1 MALNFTNFSEQDINN
16 MTLSEAQ
23 EAVRVMAKRANTRL
37 RALENEDLT
46 KASNAYRKIEE
57 FSSKSGMR
65 EFMDYT
71 KDDKPKFKTKL
82 KNRTLNKLRSEIK
95 QLNYFL
101 NVSITSTVSGVKDR
115 YQRAYDTFKNKY
127 GTELSFDEFGDMW
140 SMKNTERLIKQFGS
154 DQVVQIYE
162 FAKTKGLTDKELDNL
177 LSEMYDEAYASK
189 KEFSEMS
196 LYNRIEEAGD
206 TKKVFGYSDYDD
218 EHWELLF

>member
-1 MALNFTNFSEQDINN
+1 MALDFTNLSEQDISS

-37 RALENEDLT
+37 RALENEGLT

-82 KNRTLNKLRSEIK
+82 KNRPLNKLRSEIK
-95 QLNYFL
+95 QLNDFL
-101 NVSITSTVSGVKDR
+101 NVSRTSTISGVKDR

-127 GTELSFDEFGDMW
+127 GTKLSLEEFGEMW
-140 SMKNTERLIKQFGS
+140 SMKNTERIINQFGS
-154 DQVVQIYE
+154 DQVTQINE
-162 FAKTKGLTDKELDNL
+162 FAKSKGLTDNE
-177 LSEMYDEAYASK
+177 
-189 KEFSEMS
+189 
-196 LYNRIEEAGD
+196 
-206 TKKVFGYSDYDD
+206 
-218 EHWELLF
+218 

>member
-46 KASNAYRKIEE
+46 KSSNAYRKIKEYA
-57 FSSKSGMR
+57 SKSGMR

-71 KDDKPKFKTKL
+71 KDDKPKFKTKI

-101 NVSITSTVSGVKDR
+101 NVSRTSTVSGVKDR
-115 YQRAYDTFKNKY
+115 YQRAYETYKNKY
-127 GTELSFDEFGDMW
+127 GTELSFDEFGEMW
-140 SMKNTERLIKQFGS
+140 SMKNTERIIKQFGS
-154 DQVVQIYE
+154 DQVTQINE
-162 FAKTKGLTDKELDNL
+162 FAKSKGLTDKELDNL

-189 KEFSEMS
+189 REFSEMA
-196 LYNRIEEAGD
+196 LYNRIDEVGD
-206 TKKVFGYSDYDD
+206 IKKAFGYSDYDD
-218 EHWELLF
+218 EHWE

>member
-1 MALNFTNFSEQDINN
+1 MALDYTNLSEQDISN

-37 RALENEDLT
+37 RALENEGLT

-57 FSSKSGMR
+57 YSSKSGMR

-95 QLNYFL
+95 QLNFFL
-101 NVSITSTVSGVKDR
+101 NVSRTSTVSGVKDR

-127 GTELSFDEFGDMW
+127 GTELSFDEFGEMW
-140 SMKNTERLIKQFGS
+140 SMKNTERIVNQFGS
-154 DQVVQIYE
+154 DQVTQINE
-162 FAKTKGLTDKELDNL
+162 FAKSKGLTDNELDNL
-177 LSEMYDEAYASK
+177 LSEMYDEAYASNR
-189 KEFSEMS
+189 EFSEMS
-196 LYNRIEEAGD
+196 LYNRIDDVGD
-206 TKKVFGYSDYDD
+206 SKKAFGYSDYDD
-218 EHWELLF
+218 EHWGK

>member
-1 MALNFTNFSEQDINN
+1 MALNYNNLSEQDINT

-37 RALENEDLT
+37 RAWENEGLT

-101 NVSITSTVSGVKDR
+101 NVSKTSTVSGAKDR
-115 YQRAYDTFKNKY
+115 YQRAYETFKYKY
-127 GTELSFDEFGDMW
+127 GTELSFDDFGEMW
-140 SMKNTERLIKQFGS
+140 SMKNTERISNQFGS
-154 DQVVQIYE
+154 DQVAQINE

-196 LYNRIEEAGD
+196 LYNRIEEVGES
-206 TKKVFGYSDYDD
+206 KKAFGYSDYDD
-218 EHWELLF
+218 EHWEQ